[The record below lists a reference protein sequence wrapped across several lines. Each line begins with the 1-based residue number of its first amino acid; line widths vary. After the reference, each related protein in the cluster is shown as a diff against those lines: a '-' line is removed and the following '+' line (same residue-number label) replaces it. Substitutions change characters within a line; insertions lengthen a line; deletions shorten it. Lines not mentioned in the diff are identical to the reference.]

1 MTRSLPPGFRRL
13 VLGCALGL
21 ALLVAMASQPDAI
34 DPAGASPLVVA
45 QASKDAARDA
55 AEAGR
60 EAAREAADAAR
71 EAAREATDAA
81 REAAREARGQRKH
94 GITIGMDVD
103 RQYDSFD
110 QFLDRDPGL
119 AAMVLG
125 VVFIVFLTPILII
138 ALIIWYKIRRN
149 RMQNETMLRLAE
161 KGVMPPAEALQAI
174 AAGRGDA
181 VAGMLPV
188 GDQATTLTK
197 RTAWSDLRKGV
208 LLGTVGLALVF
219 HSMIE
224 EGTAGWFGLTLLFV
238 GIGYVVLWYFED
250 RQAAAF
256 NAGRASAT
264 SPARGPGDA
273 GT

>member
-1 MTRSLPPGFRRL
+1 MTRFTPTAFRRL
-13 VLGCALGL
+13 VLASALGL
-21 ALLVAMASQPDAI
+21 AVLLAAAWPSEGIEAASA
-34 DPAGASPLVVA
+34 ATLVLA
-45 QASKDAARDA
+45 QDSKDAAREAADA
-55 AEAGR
+55 AR

-71 EAAREATDAA
+71 EAARDAA
-81 REAAREARGQRKH
+81 REARDPRKR

-119 AAMVLG
+119 AALVLG

-138 ALIIWYKIRRN
+138 ALIIWYKMRRN

-161 KGVMPPAEALQAI
+161 KGVVPPSEALQAI
-174 AAGRGDA
+174 ATNRVDA
-181 VAGMLPV
+181 VTGTLPLA
-188 GDQATTLTK
+188 DQASTLTK

-208 LLGTVGLALVF
+208 LLVAVGFAFVF
-219 HSMIE
+219 HGMVE
-224 EGTAGWFGLTLLFV
+224 EGSASWFGLVLLFV

-256 NAGRASAT
+256 NAGRASVLPT
-264 SPARGPGDA
+264 TGGGPGD
-273 GT
+273 GKS

>member
-1 MTRSLPPGFRRL
+1 MTRFPPPGFRRL

-21 ALLVAMASQPDAI
+21 ALIVAMASEPDAI
-34 DPAGASPLVVA
+34 DHAGASPLVVA
-45 QASKDAARDA
+45 QASTDAARDA

-60 EAAREAADAAR
+60 QAAREAADAAR

-81 REAAREARGQRKH
+81 RDAAREARDQRKR
-94 GITIGMDVD
+94 ITLGLDVD

-161 KGVMPPAEALQAI
+161 KGVVPPAEALQAI
-174 AAGRGDA
+174 ATNRVDA
-181 VAGMLPV
+181 VTGTLPLA
-188 GDQATTLTK
+188 DQATTLTK

-219 HSMIE
+219 HTMIE

-256 NAGRASAT
+256 NAGRASAAP
-264 SPARGPGDA
+264 PAGGPGDA

>member
-1 MTRSLPPGFRRL
+1 MTRSLTPAFRRL
-13 VLGCALGL
+13 LLAAAAGL
-21 ALLVAMASQPDAI
+21 AILVGIASEPEAI
-34 DPAGASPLVVA
+34 DTASASPLVIA
-45 QASKDAARDA
+45 QVSKEAAREAADAA
-55 AEAGR
+55 R

-71 EAAREATDAA
+71 EAAREA
-81 REAAREARGQRKH
+81 REQRKR

-119 AAMVLG
+119 AALILG
-125 VVFIVFLTPILII
+125 IVFIVFLTPILII
-138 ALIIWYKIRRN
+138 ALIIWYKMRRN

-161 KGVMPPAEALQAI
+161 KGVVPPSDALQAI
-174 AAGRGDA
+174 ATNRVDA
-181 VAGMLPV
+181 VTSGLPLA
-188 GDQATTLTK
+188 DQASTLTK

-208 LLGTVGLALVF
+208 LLGTVGLAFVF
-219 HSMIE
+219 HGMIE

-256 NAGRASAT
+256 NAGRASVI
-264 SPARGPGDA
+264 PPVRGPGE
-273 GT
+273 